1 MAAIYYTM
9 KDSPENIEI
18 IRGRAYRY
26 DSDFDAYYAIHEQ
39 EGTVSKYAWIVL
51 CILLAICAYC
61 IEFRPGMV

>member
-1 MAAIYYTM
+1 M

-26 DSDFDAYYAIHEQ
+26 DPDFDAYYRIHEP
-39 EGTVSKYAWIVL
+39 EHPISKYAWIVL
-51 CILLAICAYC
+51 CILLAICAFC